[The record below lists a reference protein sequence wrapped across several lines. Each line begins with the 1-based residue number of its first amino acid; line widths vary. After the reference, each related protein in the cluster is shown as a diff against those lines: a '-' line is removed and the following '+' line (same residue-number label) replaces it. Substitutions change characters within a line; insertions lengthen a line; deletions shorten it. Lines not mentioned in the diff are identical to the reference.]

1 MTQDLQYSEDNMRTY
16 TQEQLDI
23 ALLQS
28 KDDSQARTLTRI
40 EVRLDSIESNIKAQ
54 YSNFTNYILGIYGLI
69 LAASLARLGGV
80 I

>member
-1 MTQDLQYSEDNMRTY
+1 MRTY

-69 LAASLARLGGV
+69 LAASLARLGGM

>member
-1 MTQDLQYSEDNMRTY
+1 MKTY

-28 KDDSQARTLTRI
+28 KSDSQSQTLNRI

-69 LAASLARLGGV
+69 LAASLARLGGM

>member
-1 MTQDLQYSEDNMRTY
+1 MRTY

-28 KDDSQARTLTRI
+28 KSDSQSQTLNRI
-40 EVRLDSIESNIKAQ
+40 EVRLDSIESNIKSQ
-54 YSNFTNYILGIYGLI
+54 YGNFTNYILGIYGLI